1 MMAGGGAVS
10 PTDPLESIQFTVEE
24 LAAACYE
31 ARAVKKPV
39 MAHVYWPEGIKN
51 CVEAGVL
58 SIEHGNFLDEES
70 AFLMKE
76 NGVYLVPTMSVYEV
90 ITRHGRE
97 QGVSELTIE
106 KINVAKGPVPQ
117 SVEIAMSA
125 GVSIGS
131 GSDLFGQ
138 NSNKK
143 ALELELKAAIM
154 GSVKSLVSATK
165 TNAELLGMANDL
177 GTLEA
182 GKLADL
188 IVVDGNP
195 VENIA
200 LLQEEQNI
208 TMIMQSGHLVKDTS
222 AGVRI

>member
-1 MMAGGGAVS
+1 MA
-10 PTDPLESIQFTVEE
+10 
-24 LAAACYE
+24 
-31 ARAVKKPV
+31 
-39 MAHVYWPEGIKN
+39 
-51 CVEAGVL
+51 
-58 SIEHGNFLDEES
+58 
-70 AFLMKE
+70 
-76 NGVYLVPTMSVYEV
+76 
-90 ITRHGRE
+90 
-97 QGVSELTIE
+97 
-106 KINVAKGPVPQ
+106 
-117 SVEIAMSA
+117 A

-154 GSVKSLVSATK
+154 GPVKSLVSATR
-165 TNAELLGMANDL
+165 TNAELLGVANEL

-200 LLQEEQNI
+200 LLQDQKNI
-208 TMIMQSGHLVKDTS
+208 TMIMQSGRLVKCDS